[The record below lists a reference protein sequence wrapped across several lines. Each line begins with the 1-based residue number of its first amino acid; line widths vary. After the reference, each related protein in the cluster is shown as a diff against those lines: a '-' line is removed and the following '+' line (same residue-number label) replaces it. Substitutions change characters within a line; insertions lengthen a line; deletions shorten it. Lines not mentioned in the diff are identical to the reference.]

1 VAGLTERAIKVLIAD
16 DIETIHKRIGR
27 IIAESPQFEV
37 VGNAKTG
44 YEATILATLHRP
56 DVILMDIEMENRMA
70 GITATREILK
80 QFPELKI
87 IILTVYEEDE
97 LVFAAFQAGVVDYI
111 VKNAKP
117 EDIVTAIRDAYE
129 NRSPIRP
136 TIAQKI
142 RKEFMRVKSAEASF
156 VYYLNIVTQLTA
168 TELDVLDL
176 LVQGKSRAAICDIR
190 NVEANTVKSQIH
202 SILKKFDR
210 HSAEEVVGILKELQI
225 FETLRDTAHLGGK

>member
-1 VAGLTERAIKVLIAD
+1 MAGLTERAIKVLIAD

>member
-1 VAGLTERAIKVLIAD
+1 MTERAIKVLIAD